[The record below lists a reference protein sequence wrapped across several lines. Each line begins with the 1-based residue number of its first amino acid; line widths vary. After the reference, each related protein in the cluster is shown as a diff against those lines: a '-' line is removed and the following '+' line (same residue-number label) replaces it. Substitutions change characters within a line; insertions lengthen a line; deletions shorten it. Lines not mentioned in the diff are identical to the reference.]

1 MDVYKNPSAEII
13 EGGLGGTIN
22 LRTRMPF
29 DEPGRKIA
37 GSVDANYGDKAKD
50 TRPSASFLFSD
61 RWQTGVGEMGFL
73 ANVSYSELATQS
85 DGILIQPYSRRGRTP
100 AEQPEG
106 LPNGEGWVYD
116 WEQEA
121 WVSSDSQRDLLLEG
135 SGRDHVFVP
144 GGVNWRRTD
153 FDRKRQ
159 GGAFAFQLSSPDI
172 KPGGPIAN
180 EQVFKGF
187 GCNGG
192 NVSPALAW
200 KEAPKGTKSFALLVH
215 DPDAPTGGAGWWH
228 WAVYNLP
235 ADAKGL
241 DKGAGTA
248 DGAKLP
254 KGAVQPNTDFGAPGW
269 GGPCPPVGHGAHRF
283 VGRARTRDAAARFAG
298 GRARDHAVCRLSFPS
313 GHALRRARQS
323 RGHAGG
329 LRVGDAGRADRPCP
343 CAIRDRA
350 RAP

>member
-1 MDVYKNPSAEII
+1 MTITRLA
-13 EGGLGGTIN
+13 LGAT
-22 LRTRMPF
+22 
-29 DEPGRKIA
+29 
-37 GSVDANYGDKAKD
+37 
-50 TRPSASFLFSD
+50 
-61 RWQTGVGEMGFL
+61 L
-73 ANVSYSELATQS
+73 AMA
-85 DGILIQPYSRRGRTP
+85 
-100 AEQPEG
+100 A
-106 LPNGEGWVYD
+106 
-116 WEQEA
+116 
-121 WVSSDSQRDLLLEG
+121 
-135 SGRDHVFVP
+135 
-144 GGVNWRRTD
+144 
-153 FDRKRQ
+153 

-269 GGPCPPVGHGAHRF
+269 GGPCPPVGHGAHRYIF
-283 VGRARTRDAAARFAG
+283 T
-298 GRARDHAVCRLSFPS
+298 L
-313 GHALRRARQS
+313 HALKTDKLELPEGATAS
-323 RGHAGG
+323 
-329 LRVGDAGRADRPCP
+329 LVGFMVNANSIGKAVLVGKYGRKK
-343 CAIRDRA
+343 
-350 RAP
+350 